1 MVTLKL
7 KLKGSTWFLKK
18 DKTEE
23 KGDKDRQDKIE
34 TRDFGS
40 MRVERHTQK
49 ET

>member
-1 MVTLKL
+1 MV
-7 KLKGSTWFLKK
+7 LKK

-23 KGDKDRQDKIE
+23 KEDKDRQDKNG
-34 TRDFGS
+34 TRDFES